1 MAKTRLKTPSFKFSA
16 DATIDLSKDRFYADF
31 SQCLENL
38 TDYKSILMKFS
49 GIENGLILSSEELMV
64 MCPTKLHYVKEKGEL
79 GAFVEIPDELR
90 TGDTDVKL
98 SFYYK

>member
-1 MAKTRLKTPSFKFSA
+1 MSKNRLKTPSYKFTS
-16 DATIDLSKDRFYADF
+16 DVTIDLSKDRFYADF
-31 SQCLENL
+31 SQCLDKL

-49 GIENGLILSSEELMV
+49 GIHDNTILNAEELMV
-64 MCPTKLHYVKEKGEL
+64 MCSPKLHYILEDGEL

-90 TGDTDVKL
+90 SGDIDVKL